1 MTLRRLEQAIAPTND
16 PARPRVRGVLVAAH
30 PDDEVIGAGATLTWM
45 QPVAI
50 IHLTDGAP
58 RNGSDARNAGFH
70 TASDYAVTRRHE
82 LAAALALGG
91 VRSERISLGL
101 VDQEVSLDLPG
112 AVARLYRHICELQ
125 PEVILTHCYEGGHPD
140 HDAAA
145 WVVAAVQRLLTAGE
159 MTPTVGEFT
168 SYHADE
174 AGGWNTGFLR
184 YGDSPVFTHVLSAEE
199 RDLKRAMIRCFRTQ
213 QRVLEPFPIDVEQFR
228 VAPRYDFSRPPHV
241 GQLYYERFDWGMT
254 GDRWRALAA
263 AAQDVLGEGP
273 YESWH

>member
-1 MTLRRLEQAIAPTND
+1 MTLGRLEQAIAPAID
-16 PARPRVRGVLVAAH
+16 PPRSRVRVVLVAAH

-45 QPVAI
+45 QPAAI

-70 TASDYAVTRRHE
+70 SASDYAAARRHE
-82 LAAALALGG
+82 LAAALSVGR

-112 AVARLYRHICELQ
+112 AVACLHRHMCELQ
-125 PEVILTHCYEGGHPD
+125 PEVILTHPYEGGHPD

-145 WVVAAVQRLLTAGE
+145 WVVAAVQRLLTDGE
-159 MTPTVGEFT
+159 AIPTVGEFT

-174 AGGWNTGFLR
+174 GGWTTGFLP
-184 YGDSPVFTHVLSAEE
+184 YGDSPVYSHVLSAEG

-228 VAPRYDFSRPPHV
+228 VAPRYEFSRPPHL
-241 GQLYYERFDWGMT
+241 GRLYYEQFDWGMT
-254 GDRWRALAA
+254 GERWRALAA
-263 AAQDVLGEGP
+263 AAQHVLAVGP
-273 YESWH
+273 HESWR